1 MSNAELKELLQSVI
15 NESLQPVKDDIRSIK
30 DDIQLLKTG
39 QEELRLIT
47 SAIRDRQEETD
58 AKLEALS
65 MDVKYMHGD
74 LVRIEQ
80 KLDEN
85 ESELRGDV
93 RFLNHRIADL
103 EMEVEKLKNR

>member
-1 MSNAELKELLQSVI
+1 MSNAELKEMLQFVI
-15 NESLQPVKDDIRSIK
+15 NESLQPVKDDIRSVK
-30 DDIQLLKTG
+30 DEIQLLKTG

-65 MDVKYMHGD
+65 MDVNHMHGD

-103 EMEVEKLKNR
+103 EMKVEKLKKR